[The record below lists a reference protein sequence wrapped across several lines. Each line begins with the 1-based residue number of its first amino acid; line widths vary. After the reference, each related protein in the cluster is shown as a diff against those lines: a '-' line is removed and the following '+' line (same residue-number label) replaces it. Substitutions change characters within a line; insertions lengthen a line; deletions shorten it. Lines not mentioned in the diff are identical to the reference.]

1 MWELKALL
9 KTTPKYISILEKN
22 GILTIKDFLQHFPRT
37 YEDRSTI
44 RPLDELQVNEK
55 GIAAT
60 KGHILSKS
68 IFARGGKRIYDIKF
82 VDEKGNKGAIS
93 IFNSWFLASKIH
105 ENKWYI
111 IVGKPTMK
119 FNKITFSH
127 PDVIETE
134 APEEEIE
141 NSEFRIQNDEE
152 DSLEPKIQNSKLP
165 TETYNTG
172 RIFPIYS
179 ELNGISPGR
188 FAQKMRSVLDK
199 VDTVFHEYLPQELI
213 KKFWLPG
220 VCETIKAMHY
230 PESFKQQ
237 KNANMRI
244 FFDRLLRVQLYSLIN
259 RQNYQQEKQGFI
271 WEEIMRAIVKEI
283 TEKLPFTLTTAQKK
297 VIKNIT
303 ENIHEPK
310 PMLRLL
316 QGDVGSGKTVVAATS
331 AYYMHKKF
339 WGQSVFLAPLEVLA
353 QQHYRTLAKLLLPL
367 GLRVELL
374 TGSVAKDQKDKIK
387 KDLQAGHI
395 HVLVGTHAVIQ
406 KDVEFQNLQFV
417 VIDEQHKFWVKQRAY
432 FKKFWAPHILQM
444 SATPI
449 PRSMALAFFGEFDVS
464 VIDEMPVGRKSII
477 TKIVSEKEYTKL
489 RPWMLEKI
497 NKGEKVFIVTPLIDE
512 SEKLEEVKSAIQ
524 EFEAARNLFPELEG
538 RIGLLHGK
546 MRPKEKEE
554 VMNDF
559 KTGKLCLLVSTTVIE
574 VGIDIPEATI
584 MVIKNA
590 ERFGLSQLHQ
600 LRGRIGRSDIQSYCF
615 LETKSKSGD
624 IGKRLKAMEDTND
637 GFKLAE
643 LDLQNRGAGEILGTM
658 QSGESDIPLE
668 ILSDLKFLEKIQ
680 DAAKWILEKHPHLE
694 ELPGLKK
701 YLEEKMG
708 DVLA

>member
-1 MWELKALL
+1 
-9 KTTPKYISILEKN
+9 
-22 GILTIKDFLQHFPRT
+22 
-37 YEDRSTI
+37 
-44 RPLDELQVNEK
+44 
-55 GIAAT
+55 
-60 KGHILSKS
+60 
-68 IFARGGKRIYDIKF
+68 
-82 VDEKGNKGAIS
+82 
-93 IFNSWFLASKIH
+93 
-105 ENKWYI
+105 
-111 IVGKPTMK
+111 
-119 FNKITFSH
+119 
-127 PDVIETE
+127 
-134 APEEEIE
+134 
-141 NSEFRIQNDEE
+141 
-152 DSLEPKIQNSKLP
+152 
-165 TETYNTG
+165 
-172 RIFPIYS
+172 
-179 ELNGISPGR
+179 
-188 FAQKMRSVLDK
+188 
-199 VDTVFHEYLPQELI
+199 
-213 KKFWLPG
+213 
-220 VCETIKAMHY
+220 
-230 PESFKQQ
+230 
-237 KNANMRI
+237 MRI

-271 WEEIMRAIVKEI
+271 SEEIMWTIVKEI

-316 QGDVGSGKTVVAATS
+316 QWDVGSGKTVVAATS
-331 AYYMHKKF
+331 AYYRHKKF

-374 TGSVAKDQKDKIK
+374 TGSVSKEQKDKIK

-477 TKIVSEKEYTKL
+477 TKIVSEREYTKL

-497 NKGEKVFIVTPLIDE
+497 NKGEKVFIVTPLIEE
-512 SEKLEEVKSAIQ
+512 SEKMEEVKSATT
-524 EFEAARNLFPELEG
+524 EFEAAKDLFPELEW

-680 DAAKWILEKHPHLE
+680 DAAKRILEKHPHLE
-694 ELPGLKK
+694 WLPGLKK

>member
-1 MWELKALL
+1 MYYQYMDLKSLL
-9 KTTPKYISILEKN
+9 KTTPKYITILAKN
-22 GILTIKDFLQHFPRT
+22 GITTIKDFLQYYPRT

-44 RPLDELQVNEK
+44 RNLNELVFNEK
-55 GIAAT
+55 GITAT
-60 KGHILSKS
+60 KGKITAKS
-68 IFARGGKRIYDIKF
+68 IFARWGRRIYDIKF
-82 VDEKGNKGAIS
+82 LDPAGNKWYIT
-93 IFNSWFLASKIH
+93 IFNSWFLASKIQ
-105 ENKWYI
+105 EGKRYI
-111 IVGKPTMK
+111 IVGKPMIK
-119 FNKITFSH
+119 MNKITFSH

-134 APEEEIE
+134 APEEKIE
-141 NSEFRIQNDEE
+141 NWE
-152 DSLEPKIQNSKLP
+152 LKIENEGK
-165 TETYNTG
+165 ETYNTG

-188 FAQKMRSVLDK
+188 FAQKMRSVLDN
-199 VDTVFHEYLPQELI
+199 VDAIFHEYLPEELV
-213 KKFWLPG
+213 KKFWLPS
-220 VCETIKAMHY
+220 VAETIKAMHY
-230 PESFKQQ
+230 PESFEQQ
-237 KNANMRI
+237 KRANMRI
-244 FFDRLLRVQLYSLIN
+244 FFDRLLRVQLYSLMN

-271 WEEIMRAIVKEI
+271 WEEIMRDIVKEI

-297 VIKNIT
+297 VIKMIT

-316 QGDVGSGKTVVAATS
+316 QWDVGSGKTVVAATS
-331 AYYMHKKF
+331 AYYTHKKF
-339 WGQSVFLAPLEVLA
+339 GGQSVFMAPLDVLA
-353 QQHYRTLAKLLLPL
+353 QQHYRTLAKLLMPL

-374 TGSVAKDQKDKIK
+374 TGSVTKDQKLKIK

-395 HVLVGTHAVIQ
+395 HVLVWTHAVLQ
-406 KDVEFQNLQFV
+406 EDVQFQNLQFV
-417 VIDEQHKFWVKQRAY
+417 VIDEQHKFWVKQRAF
-432 FKKFWAPHILQM
+432 FKQFGAPHILQM

-464 VIDEMPVGRKSII
+464 IIDEMPVGRLPIK
-477 TKIVSEKEYTKL
+477 TKIISASEYAKL
-489 RPWMLEKI
+489 KPRILDRVK
-497 NKGEKVFIVTPLIDE
+497 KAEKVFIVTPLIEE
-512 SEKLEEVKSAIQ
+512 SEKMEELKAATT
-524 EFEAARNLFPELEG
+524 EFEEAKALFSELKG
-538 RIGLLHGK
+538 KIWLLHGK
-546 MRPKEKEE
+546 MKPKEKEE

-559 KTGKLCLLVSTTVIE
+559 KTWKICLLVSTTVIE

-600 LRGRIGRSDIQSYCF
+600 LRGRIGRSDVQSYCF

-624 IGKRLKAMEDTND
+624 IGKRLKSMEDTND

-643 LDLQNRGAGEILGTM
+643 LDLQNRGAGEILWTM

-680 DAAKWILEKHPHLE
+680 DAAKWILEKYPDLNW
-694 ELPGLKK
+694 LPGLKK
-701 YLEEKMG
+701 YLEEKMW